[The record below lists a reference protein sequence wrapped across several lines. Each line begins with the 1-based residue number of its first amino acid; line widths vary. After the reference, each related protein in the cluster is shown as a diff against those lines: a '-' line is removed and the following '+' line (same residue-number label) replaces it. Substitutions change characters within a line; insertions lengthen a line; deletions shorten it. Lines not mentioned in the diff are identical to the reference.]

1 MENKGGRKLRA
12 SRRARHVCADED
24 QVRRSIASEGG
35 RVVSSDRLRRQGRIA
50 RKLVASRREAR
61 TLAELN
67 GDMRARA
74 DMMHGCGIGGANH
87 QQAQGAQNQS
97 GTHRH
102 HSVSNEFPS
111 CAHARPR
118 SQGASASRPVKS
130 AGSWGGIG
138 PAKITFAEMCE
149 QGVSR
154 VLVSCADYRC
164 SRSLAPRRRSL
175 A

>member
-1 MENKGGRKLRA
+1 M
-12 SRRARHVCADED
+12 
-24 QVRRSIASEGG
+24 
-35 RVVSSDRLRRQGRIA
+35 SSDRLWRQGRIA
-50 RKLVASRREAR
+50 WKLVASRREAR

-97 GTHRH
+97 GTHPH
-102 HSVSNEFPS
+102 HSVSNKFPS
-111 CAHARPR
+111 CAHAPPR

-149 QGVSR
+149 TGREPRACLLCGLSVQPLPGPSAPIAGLRISDARSAAGV
-154 VLVSCADYRC
+154 
-164 SRSLAPRRRSL
+164 APTCRL
-175 A
+175 I